1 MTAEEIE
8 EVFGVSNSGNGAE
21 STGRGD
27 SVGVNFE
34 MSAAWQ
40 GISERMQVDLETF
53 GKQRGLNPRSMT
65 QNLAAVNREKYD
77 YAAFLKKF
85 AVTIIKT
92 IS

>member
-1 MTAEEIE
+1 MTAVEIE
-8 EVFGVSNSGNGAE
+8 EVFSVSNFGNGAE
-21 STGRGD
+21 STSRDD

-40 GISERMQVDLETF
+40 GISERMQVYLKTF
-53 GKQRGLNPRSMT
+53 GKQRGLNPGSMT
-65 QNLAAVNREKYD
+65 QNLATVNREKYD
-77 YAAFLKKF
+77 YVAFLKKF